1 MKLFTTV
8 INTISYQ
15 ARMFFTISYFYPSL
29 LLLLAGKAGANL
41 SEDPYVT
48 QL

>member
-8 INTISYQ
+8 INTIPYQ
-15 ARMFFTISYFYPSL
+15 ARMFFSVSRFYAS
-29 LLLLAGKAGANL
+29 LLLAGKAVANL
-41 SEDPYVT
+41 SEDPYAT